1 MNSIKVN
8 DYALQICSTQ
18 EDLTKVAKLRYHCYK
33 NVNAIQENEK
43 QEFTDRYDF
52 QNNAKSCMVYEED
65 QLIGSIRACVYSP
78 SLNFDFIPA
87 FETYKEDIRQA
98 IGLDKV
104 IVESNRF
111 VISSEKAES
120 KNLFKIPFR
129 FIVLNINKYDGDYI
143 VTAVRERHVPL
154 YRRFLTLE
162 PISKPKRYPGLDVD
176 MVLLAGDCK
185 KGMRDL
191 VQREEIYA
199 IPQNE
204 IENYSL

>member
-1 MNSIKVN
+1 
-8 DYALQICSTQ
+8 
-18 EDLTKVAKLRYHCYK
+18 
-33 NVNAIQENEK
+33 
-43 QEFTDRYDF
+43 
-52 QNNAKSCMVYEED
+52 MVYEED

-204 IENYSL
+204 IESYSL